1 MKMKSN
7 LIDSIDGRKPIE
19 LSDRDSLGSG
29 KSAEVF
35 RYTIQNTEVALK
47 CFKEESPAK
56 KEHDLYEK
64 ILSKVACCPGII

>member
-1 MKMKSN
+1 MKSN
-7 LIDSIDGRKPIE
+7 LIDSIDGIKPIE

-29 KSAEVF
+29 ISAEVF
-35 RYTIQNTEVALK
+35 RYVIQNTEVALK
-47 CFKEESPAK
+47 CFKDESRAK